1 MSILE
6 PKPYNLKKLSGF
18 LGDDPQQVV
27 EMIGLFLET
36 IPPELVLLRENAT
49 NGCFDEVATIAHR
62 IKPSLDVFDLQQAM
76 KVIRTLELFSKDDVH
91 QREVPAL
98 VEELTITLEF
108 ALKIMADELHTM
120 S

>member
-1 MSILE
+1 ME
-6 PKPYNLKKLSGF
+6 TQNPKPYNLSKLSGF

-36 IPPELVLLRENAT
+36 IPPELVLLKEYASS
-49 NGCFDEVATIAHR
+49 GCFEEVATIAHR

-76 KVIRTLELFSKDDVH
+76 KVIRVLELFSKDEAH

-98 VEELTITLEF
+98 VEELTAILKQ
-108 ALKIMADELHTM
+108 ALKIMETELNR
-120 S
+120 

>member
-1 MSILE
+1 
-6 PKPYNLKKLSGF
+6 
-18 LGDDPQQVV
+18 
-27 EMIGLFLET
+27 
-36 IPPELVLLRENAT
+36 
-49 NGCFDEVATIAHR
+49 
-62 IKPSLDVFDLQQAM
+62 LQQAM

-91 QREVPAL
+91 QREVSAL